1 MSTALVVIALLTVA
15 IGVLSLSQATMGVGV
30 IAIGCFIGILA
41 RLAQASEHNRAA
53 ILRDNS

>member
-1 MSTALVVIALLTVA
+1 MSTALVVIAILAVA

-41 RLAQASEHNRAA
+41 SLAQASEHNRAA
-53 ILRDNS
+53 ILRDKS

>member
-1 MSTALVVIALLTVA
+1 MSTALVVIAILAVA

-41 RLAQASEHNRAA
+41 RIAQASEHNRAA
-53 ILRDNS
+53 ILLGNS